1 VFFAFVVD
9 AFSRKVVGWQLA
21 AHMRADLVLD
31 ALRMALHQR
40 KPGAQVELVHHSDRG
55 SQPALNRSS
64 QQCVGGVTVGMVAEP
79 RRCGWAVVTRLSSRR
94 PARRA
99 GRSGDSSV
107 RACRTPVGCQR
118 LGVRAQRPAGR
129 TGRAAFRQR
138 GSGTRSA
145 FRRAFASRAFSGAG
159 C

>member
-94 PARRA
+94 PARGG